1 MRIKDLFLIILILY
15 QSFILKVKSGSCEK
29 YPNEVGVNLIEKKKN
44 IIIYSTAKVK
54 IYIDDDGEI
63 KDALDDAER
72 IATVNIAKFL
82 RTKVKLDDDKSIFIS
97 QDSSFEK
104 EEKIY
109 NLETNLILKG
119 IKLINKCYEK
129 GNYVMVTVEMDP
141 NNINQINKLK
151 TNLDSSNK
159 WKLTII

>member
-15 QSFILKVKSGSCEK
+15 KSFILKVKSGSCEK

-54 IYIDDDGEI
+54 IYIDDEGEI
-63 KDALDDAER
+63 EDALDDAER

-82 RTKVKLDDDKSIFIS
+82 RTKVKSDDDKSIFIN
-97 QDSSFEK
+97 QDSSFDK
-104 EEKIY
+104 EERIY

-119 IKLINKCYEK
+119 IKLINQCYEK
-129 GNYVMVTVEMDP
+129 GNYVIVTVQMDQ
-141 NNINQINKLK
+141 NNINQINQLK
-151 TNLDSSNK
+151 TNLDSSDK
-159 WKLTII
+159 